1 MRLKMENNSDYYK
14 GFTEGALVMLLPAL
28 FCFVCMNDKNIFVH
42 LSNCKSNNYNGE
54 RERVQSI
61 MTAKDELIL
70 LSSLICDES
79 FHAAGHIWSSNK
91 GTLIILK
98 YSV

>member
-1 MRLKMENNSDYYK
+1 MKRHTERKHKLYLAQTDRGENGK
-14 GFTEGALVMLLPAL
+14 
-28 FCFVCMNDKNIFVH
+28 KR
-42 LSNCKSNNYNGE
+42 E
-54 RERVQSI
+54 REREQSI

>member
-1 MRLKMENNSDYYK
+1 MKRHTERNTN
-14 GFTEGALVMLLPAL
+14 FTWHKLIEEKTG
-28 FCFVCMNDKNIFVH
+28 K
-42 LSNCKSNNYNGE
+42 E
-54 RERVQSI
+54 REREQSI

>member
-1 MRLKMENNSDYYK
+1 MKRHTERKHKLYLAQTDRGENGK
-14 GFTEGALVMLLPAL
+14 
-28 FCFVCMNDKNIFVH
+28 KR
-42 LSNCKSNNYNGE
+42 E
-54 RERVQSI
+54 REQSI

>member
-1 MRLKMENNSDYYK
+1 MKRHTTNTWHKLIEEKTGK
-14 GFTEGALVMLLPAL
+14 
-28 FCFVCMNDKNIFVH
+28 
-42 LSNCKSNNYNGE
+42 E
-54 RERVQSI
+54 REREQSI
-61 MTAKDELIL
+61 MMAKDELIL

-91 GTLIILK
+91 GTLIIIK